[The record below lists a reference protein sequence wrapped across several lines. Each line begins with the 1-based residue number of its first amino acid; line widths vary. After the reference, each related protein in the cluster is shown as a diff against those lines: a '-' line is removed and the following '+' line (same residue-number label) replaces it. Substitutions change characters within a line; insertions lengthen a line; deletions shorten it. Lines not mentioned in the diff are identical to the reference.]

1 MLRLGQNEDVGWGCA
16 WGDIWTAKFA
26 DGDSWRLMCCSKKGQ
41 RMSAQRGY
49 IICTVILLGI
59 DNVECRARRGNSW
72 QRVPVALCSTDVK
85 CLVNRSL
92 GSSSRPR
99 YRTWEFHGI
108 AVCWKWRGAGV
119 AGRRRVNRMASVL

>member
-1 MLRLGQNEDVGWGCA
+1 MLLQTGAAYVS
-16 WGDIWTAKFA
+16 TA
-26 DGDSWRLMCCSKKGQ
+26 RIHNLY
-41 RMSAQRGY
+41 R
-49 IICTVILLGI
+49 VILLGM
-59 DNVECRARRGNSW
+59 DNVESRARRGNSW
-72 QRVPVALCSTDVK
+72 QKMPVALCITDVK